1 MLTVVDASTAGLAA
15 HNDSPTTIGVTTTLW
30 ATVTGGTNVTYE
42 WDLGDGETATGQTV
56 THVYP
61 AVGTYTATVTATNGV
76 NFQVA
81 TTVVTIGPRLI
92 YLPLV
97 TRRYAP

>member
-30 ATVTGGTNVTYE
+30 ATVTGGTNVVYE
-42 WDLGDGETATGQTV
+42 WALGDGEAATGQTV
-56 THVYP
+56 MHIYP
-61 AVGTYTATVTATNGV
+61 AVGTYTVT

-81 TTVVTIGPRLI
+81 ATVVTIRPRLI

-97 TRRYAP
+97 TCRYAP